1 MLIEPTG
8 GGKKEAR
15 IFSPSASEWLGQP
28 TDSANLAPVKNI
40 NLGPWL
46 AVDREK
52 NGDDALTVP
61 ALQGML
67 EMLETY
73 FPEEIIGAPQFQAQ
87 EAAISAHAKA

>member
-1 MLIEPTG
+1 MNNPHLLSDRIEVAWP
-8 GGKKEAR
+8 ADR
-15 IFSPSASEWLGQP
+15 LRQ
-28 TDSANLAPVKNI
+28 
-40 NLGPWL
+40 LGPSQKHRLGTWL

-61 ALQGML
+61 ALEGML

-87 EAAISAHAKA
+87 EAAIIAAHAKA

>member
-1 MLIEPTG
+1 MNSADLLSE
-8 GGKKEAR
+8 R
-15 IFSPSASEWLGQP
+15 IVVAWPADRLRQLDHSQKHRLG
-28 TDSANLAPVKNI
+28 A
-40 NLGPWL
+40 WL

-61 ALQGML
+61 ALEGML

-87 EAAISAHAKA
+87 EAAIIAAHAKA

>member
-1 MLIEPTG
+1 MNSADLLSE
-8 GGKKEAR
+8 R
-15 IFSPSASEWLGQP
+15 IGAAWPADRLRQ
-28 TDSANLAPVKNI
+28 
-40 NLGPWL
+40 LGPSQKHRLGTWL

-61 ALQGML
+61 ALEGML

-87 EAAISAHAKA
+87 EAASIAAHAKA

>member
-1 MLIEPTG
+1 MNSGDKLSDRMR
-8 GGKKEAR
+8 EAWPAAR
-15 IFSPSASEWLGQP
+15 LQRLGESQRKRLE
-28 TDSANLAPVKNI
+28 A
-40 NLGPWL
+40 WL

-61 ALQGML
+61 ALEGML

-87 EAAISAHAKA
+87 EAAIIAANART

>member
-1 MLIEPTG
+1 M
-8 GGKKEAR
+8 K
-15 IFSPSASEWLGQP
+15 SADLLSQR
-28 TDSANLAPVKNI
+28 VKVAWQADRLRQ
-40 NLGPWL
+40 LGPSQKHRLGAWL

-61 ALQGML
+61 ALEGML

-87 EAAISAHAKA
+87 EAAIISAHAKA